1 MTSPGDLDPHVA
13 IISLAVPVV
22 AFVVVILVLVGLI
35 VRDRLRRK

>member
-22 AFVVVILVLVGLI
+22 ALVVV
-35 VRDRLRRK
+35 VRHLSRS